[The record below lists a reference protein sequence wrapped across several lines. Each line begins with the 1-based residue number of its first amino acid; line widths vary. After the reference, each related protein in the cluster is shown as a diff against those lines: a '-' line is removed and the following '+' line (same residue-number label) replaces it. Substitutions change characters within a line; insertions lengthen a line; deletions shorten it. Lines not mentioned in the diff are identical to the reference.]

1 VTRKF
6 IMAPFFD
13 TIKRSYEDVEI
24 REDGIDTEQFLEATE
39 SLVTIFGNL
48 FSNISYRLTI
58 DLLESTAFN
67 MVKSDM
73 DGNIKV

>member
-1 VTRKF
+1 
-6 IMAPFFD
+6 MAPFFD